1 MILNPLENIKGIKPA
16 PTEYQNTMTGEITN
30 PSVLEQ
36 TGNDAVAKLNQIDSV
51 PAGTQPGTMP
61 TLQPAPEQ
69 QPASQTAQQPAP
81 QTNQQPAQAAP
92 PVQSAQQP
100 PSQPNVVDLR
110 NTQSTQP
117 TQATQPVTQQA
128 QTPAAPSPTSP
139 VGADISNRLGD
150 ITQQNKNSAQI
161 SNYQDKVNS
170 ALNDSGGQ
178 DLSLNDIYNLMNPKD
193 SSPEA
198 LAAEQ
203 KKKQT
208 EDNIY
213 NIADIADA
221 FTNLIGTTK
230 GAPNRKTLNLTG
242 ANEQRYEKI
251 IANRMA
257 MDKNYRDSMKNVLDM
272 YYKNQDSHNKQ
283 VNQQATLAQGAMKI
297 LQGQNQNISENR
309 YKQDTL
315 AEKTQHDTATQ
326 QETVTHNRATEKSA
340 EEGHALT
347 ARGQDITAAHNNAE
361 ENIGKQNLG
370 LSKERLNLEESKAGN
385 AADKNKILFKTRNG
399 FVKVDKTAWDNG
411 DWRRFYN
418 NAIGNVQREAQ
429 RRGVPVSTLMG
440 GKSPDKLTDSDKRQM
455 VENSFSK
462 YANMNNMIHSYSQG
476 KIYSPTN
483 AANQTFQ
490 NKYSKYKIK

>member
-1 MILNPLENIKGIKPA
+1 MILNPLENIKGIRPA
-16 PTEYQNTMTGEITN
+16 PTAFQNTMTGEITN

-51 PAGTQPGTMP
+51 PEGTQPGTMP

-69 QPASQTAQQPAP
+69 QQAP
-81 QTNQQPAQAAP
+81 QTNQQPIQQATQP
-92 PVQSAQQP
+92 NTQQA
-100 PSQPNVVDLR
+100 NVVDLR
-110 NTQSTQP
+110 NAQPAQPAQPVPAQTTQP
-117 TQATQPVTQQA
+117 ATPQV
-128 QTPAAPSPTSP
+128 QTPTPTSQ

-150 ITQQNKNSAQI
+150 ITQENKNTAQI
-161 SNYQDKVNS
+161 NNYQDYVNN
-170 ALNDSGGQ
+170 ALNDSGGK
-178 DLSLNDIYNLMNPKD
+178 DLSLSDIYNLMNPKD

-251 IANRMA
+251 LANRMA
-257 MDKNYRDSMKNVLDM
+257 MDKNYRDAMKNVLDM

-297 LQGQNQNISENR
+297 LQSQNQNIEENR
-309 YKQDTL
+309 YKQDSL
-315 AEKTQHDTATQ
+315 SEKTQHDTATQ
-326 QETVTHNRATEKSA
+326 QETAAHNRATEKSA
-340 EEGHALT
+340 EEGHQITL
-347 ARGQDITAAHNNAE
+347 RGQNITAAHNKAE
-361 ENIGKQNLG
+361 ENISKNNLG
-370 LSKERLNLEESKAGN
+370 VSKERLNFEESKAGN
-385 AADKNKILFKTRNG
+385 AADKNKLLFKTRNG
-399 FVKVDKTAWDNG
+399 FVKVDKTDWENG
-411 DWRRFYN
+411 GWRRFYN
-418 NAIGNVQREAQ
+418 NAIGDVRREAQ
-429 RRGVPVSTLMG
+429 QRGLANMNSLI
-440 GKSPDKLTDSDKRQM
+440 GKDDPNKLTDSEKRHI

-462 YANMNNMIHSYSQG
+462 YANMSNMIHSYSQG

-490 NKYSKYKIK
+490 RKYSKYKIK

>member
-16 PTEYQNTMTGEITN
+16 PTAYQNTMTGEVTN

-51 PAGTQPGTMP
+51 PAGTQTGTMP
-61 TLQPAPEQ
+61 PLQPAPQ
-69 QPASQTAQQPAP
+69 QQPAP
-81 QTNQQPAQAAP
+81 QTNQQPVQQATQP
-92 PVQSAQQP
+92 NAQQT
-100 PSQPNVVDLR
+100 NVVDLR
-110 NTQSTQP
+110 NAQTAQP
-117 TQATQPVTQQA
+117 TQPVTTQQA
-128 QTPAAPSPTSP
+128 QTPAAPPTSP

-161 SNYQDKVNS
+161 SNYQDKVND
-170 ALNDSGGQ
+170 ALNNSGGQ

-251 IANRMA
+251 LANRMA

-340 EEGHALT
+340 EEGHSLT